1 VEVMAQAAGL
11 TGITAQI
18 QQITAYWRTRI
29 EAIRT
34 QWLGK
39 LGGGG
44 LIPKPSALVG
54 FAQPSRPA
62 VRRGPS
68 VITSPAGTSARISV
82 APVSSRVGVV
92 GERYD
97 MSQKILVPGESYDFS
112 YKSRRVGAPGERY
125 DFTY

>member
-1 VEVMAQAAGL
+1 MAQAIGGTL
-11 TGITAQI
+11 STQI
-18 QQITAYWRTRI
+18 QQTLAYWRTRI

-39 LGGGG
+39 LGVGGI
-44 LIPKPSALVG
+44 IPKTSALG
-54 FAQPSRPA
+54 FGFVQQSKPTIRRQPTR
-62 VRRGPS
+62 
-68 VITSPAGTSARISV
+68 ITSPATSHVSV
-82 APVSSRVGVV
+82 KVGVP

-97 MSQKILVPGESYDFS
+97 MTQKILVPGEKYDFS